1 MNMVILIGIPAAL
14 FLTCF
19 VYSLTDGV
27 SEPQRGAGLSVFAAV
42 LIMLVLVIAL
52 YSVPGMEV
60 QYTV

>member
-27 SEPQRGAGLSVFAAV
+27 SEPQRGAGLSIFTSL

-52 YSVPGMEV
+52 YNVPGMEV
-60 QYTV
+60 QYTL